1 MILRPAR
8 LADAYFLLRVRN
20 DPETRRQSLSTGA
33 VSADRHREWLESVLL
48 STRRLLFVGEAE
60 GQPIGYVRL
69 DLNAGTSE
77 AEVSVALAPEA
88 RGRGLGGKI
97 IAAAVAEGRE
107 RGIVSFMARVR
118 PDNLAS
124 LSAFEGAGFAVTL
137 VELIRSE
144 G

>member
-1 MILRPAR
+1 MSLRPAR
-8 LADAYFLLRVRN
+8 LAAADFLLRVRN
-20 DPETRRQSLSTGA
+20 DPETRRQSLSGA
-33 VSADRHREWLESVLL
+33 VSAERHLEWLETVLL

-60 GQPIGYVRL
+60 GWPVGYVRL

-77 AEVSVALAPEA
+77 AEVSVAVAPEA

-97 IAAAVAEGRE
+97 IAAAIAEGRE
-107 RGIVSFMARVR
+107 RGIVCFTARIR

-124 LSAFEGAGFAVTL
+124 LSAFEEAGFAVTL
-137 VELIRSE
+137 VEMIRSE

>member
-8 LADAYFLLRVRN
+8 LADADFLLRVRN
-20 DPETRRQSLSTGA
+20 DPETRRQSLTTGA
-33 VSADRHREWLESVLL
+33 VSAERHLEWLESVLL
-48 STRRLLFVGEAE
+48 NTRRLLFVGEAD
-60 GQPIGYVRL
+60 GAPIGYVRL

-77 AEVSVALAPEA
+77 AEVSVAVAPEA
-88 RGRGLGGKI
+88 RGRGLGVAI

-107 RGIVSFMARVR
+107 RGIACFTARIR

-124 LSAFEGAGFAVTL
+124 LSAFEEAGFAVTL
-137 VELIRSE
+137 VEMIRSE